1 MEGDREGVEG
11 GYTCVFIGD
20 RQTKSQKNSAR
31 QTNKDIG
38 TAREMGTAE
47 LLLSERR
54 R

>member
-1 MEGDREGVEG
+1 MR
-11 GYTCVFIGD
+11 IHR
-20 RQTKSQKNSAR
+20 RQTDEITKNSAR